1 MDFNDQSLGT
11 TTKQVEVHG
20 GDELFYNHWGELTN
34 EFDFDRDAKYVGNP
48 YPKFF
53 GGLNNTLSWKGFDL
67 SIFFTFSVGKDVY
80 RDDGKFLEG
89 GFDGNWN
96 QLAVIKDA
104 WSETNP
110 DGDVQ
115 KLYWIAENRNY
126 NSTRYLNDASYLR
139 LKNFTLGY
147 TLPES
152 LSKRFFVERL
162 RIYIGG
168 TNLWTLTNYPG
179 WDPEVNRDGS
189 GNITQ
194 GVTYLSPPQVRTM
207 NVGIDLDF

>member
-1 MDFNDQSLGT
+1 M
-11 TTKQVEVHG
+11 
-20 GDELFYNHWGELTN
+20 
-34 EFDFDRDAKYVGNP
+34 
-48 YPKFF
+48 
-53 GGLNNTLSWKGFDL
+53 
-67 SIFFTFSVGKDVY
+67 DVY

-110 DGDVQ
+110 DGAVQ
-115 KLYWIAENRNY
+115 KLYWQPENRNY
-126 NSTRYLNDASYLR
+126 NSTRYLNNSSYLR

-168 TNLWTLTNYPG
+168 TNLWTLTKFPG

-207 NVGIDLDF
+207 NVGIELDF